1 MINRVYIIPFFVSLI
16 GFVLLVSMDSVI
28 KILGDRYPILQLL
41 FLNALF
47 SLLPLSY
54 FIKKNHGLKFYKN
67 QNYKFQTIRGLLHTL
82 GFLFVLMGVLR
93 LPLSVVYPVL
103 FTSPLMLLIMSHFLL
118 SENINMI
125 RIIAIFL
132 GFFGVIISSEP
143 FGNSQVSFLGV
154 FFVFIGA
161 FCIASTNL
169 LTRKYFN
176 LSSSFSASFF
186 SMVISVIVFVIAMK
200 FHFIPMKL
208 YDLFLSILG
217 GVFAGLGI
225 SAIVYG
231 SRMLPASIY
240 GMTSYFQL
248 IYGAILG
255 WLVFQQL
262 PTLYNYIGII
272 FVFSAVILLFYFD
285 KNKNEA

>member
-1 MINRVYIIPFFVSLI
+1 MLNKSYIYPFFISLSGYI
-16 GFVLLVSMDSVI
+16 FMVSMDTVI
-28 KILGDRYPILQLL
+28 KVLGADYPILQLL

-47 SLLPLSY
+47 SLFPLA
-54 FIKKNHGLKFYKN
+54 FLIIKNHGVQFYKN

-186 SMVISVIVFVIAMK
+186 SMLISVIAFVIAIK
-200 FHFIPMKL
+200 FQFIPMKL
-208 YDLFLSILG
+208 NDLFLSILG

-248 IYGAILG
+248 IYGVILG

-262 PTLYNYIGII
+262 PTLYNYIGIL
-272 FVFSAVILLFYFD
+272 FVFFAGILLFYFD

>member
-1 MINRVYIIPFFVSLI
+1 MLNKSYIYPFFISLSGYI
-16 GFVLLVSMDSVI
+16 FMVSMDTVI
-28 KILGDRYPILQLL
+28 KVLGDDYPILQLL

-47 SLLPLSY
+47 SLLPLA
-54 FIKKNHGLKFYKN
+54 FLIIKNHGLKFYKN

-200 FHFIPMKL
+200 FQFIPMKL

>member
-1 MINRVYIIPFFVSLI
+1 MLNKSYIYPFFISLS
-16 GFVLLVSMDSVI
+16 GYVFMVSMDTVI
-28 KILGDRYPILQLL
+28 KVLGADYPILQLL

-47 SLLPLSY
+47 SLFPLA
-54 FIKKNHGLKFYKN
+54 FLIIKNHGVQFYKN

-118 SENINMI
+118 SENINII

-186 SMVISVIVFVIAMK
+186 SMVISVIVFLIAMK
-200 FHFIPMKL
+200 FQFIPMKL

-285 KNKNEA
+285 KNKNEV

>member
-1 MINRVYIIPFFVSLI
+1 MLNKSYIYPFFISLS
-16 GFVLLVSMDSVI
+16 GYVFMVSMDTVI
-28 KILGDRYPILQLL
+28 KVLGDDYPILQLL

-47 SLLPLSY
+47 SLFPLA
-54 FIKKNHGLKFYKN
+54 FLIIKNHGVQFYKN

-262 PTLYNYIGII
+262 PTLYNYIGIL
-272 FVFSAVILLFYFD
+272 FVFFAGILLFSFD
-285 KNKNEA
+285 KNNNEA

>member
-1 MINRVYIIPFFVSLI
+1 MLNKSYIYPFFISLS
-16 GFVLLVSMDSVI
+16 GYVFMVSMDTVI
-28 KILGDRYPILQLL
+28 KVLGDDYPILQLL

-47 SLLPLSY
+47 SLFPLA
-54 FIKKNHGLKFYKN
+54 FLIIKNHGVQFYKN

-132 GFFGVIISSEP
+132 GFFGVIISAEP

-154 FFVFIGA
+154 LFVFIGA

-186 SMVISVIVFVIAMK
+186 SMVISVIAFVIAMK
-200 FHFIPMKL
+200 FQFIPMSF
-208 YDLFLSILG
+208 YDLFLSMLG

-248 IYGAILG
+248 IYGVILG

-262 PTLYNYIGII
+262 PTLYNYIGIL
-272 FVFSAVILLFYFD
+272 FVFFAGILLFYFD

>member
-1 MINRVYIIPFFVSLI
+1 MISKSYIFPFFISLS
-16 GFVLLVSMDSVI
+16 GYVFMVSMDTVI
-28 KILGDRYPILQLL
+28 KVLGSDYPILQLL

-47 SLLPLSY
+47 SLIPLTF
-54 FIKKNHGLKFYKN
+54 FIVKNHGPRFYKK
-67 QNYKFQTIRGLLHTL
+67 QNYVFQLIRGLLHTL
-82 GFLFVLMGVLR
+82 GFLFVLLGVLR

-103 FTSPLMLLIMSHFLL
+103 FTSPLMLLIMSHLFL
-118 SENINMI
+118 SENINFI
-125 RIIAIFL
+125 RIVAIFL
-132 GFFGVIISSEP
+132 GFLGVIISAEP
-143 FGNSQVSFLGV
+143 FGNNQVSILGV
-154 FFVFIGA
+154 LFVFIGA
-161 FCIASTNL
+161 FCIATTNL

-176 LSSSFSASFF
+176 LSTSFSASFF
-186 SMVISVIVFVIAMK
+186 SMVISVIAFLIAMK
-200 FHFIPMKL
+200 FQFHPMTF
-208 YDLFLSILG
+208 YDISFSILG

-248 IYGAILG
+248 IYGVILG

-262 PTLYNYIGII
+262 PTLFNYIGII
-272 FVFSAVILLFYFD
+272 LVFSAGIILFYFD

>member
-1 MINRVYIIPFFVSLI
+1 
-16 GFVLLVSMDSVI
+16 
-28 KILGDRYPILQLL
+28 
-41 FLNALF
+41 
-47 SLLPLSY
+47 
-54 FIKKNHGLKFYKN
+54 
-67 QNYKFQTIRGLLHTL
+67 
-82 GFLFVLMGVLR
+82 
-93 LPLSVVYPVL
+93 
-103 FTSPLMLLIMSHFLL
+103 
-118 SENINMI
+118 
-125 RIIAIFL
+125 
-132 GFFGVIISSEP
+132 
-143 FGNSQVSFLGV
+143 
-154 FFVFIGA
+154 
-161 FCIASTNL
+161 
-169 LTRKYFN
+169 
-176 LSSSFSASFF
+176 
-186 SMVISVIVFVIAMK
+186 MVISVIAFVIAMK
-200 FHFIPMKL
+200 FQFIPMKL

-285 KNKNEA
+285 KKKNEA

>member
-1 MINRVYIIPFFVSLI
+1 M
-16 GFVLLVSMDSVI
+16 VSMDTVI
-28 KILGDRYPILQLL
+28 KVLGDDYPILQLL

-47 SLLPLSY
+47 SLFPLAF
-54 FIKKNHGLKFYKN
+54 FIIKNHGVQFYKN

-132 GFFGVIISSEP
+132 GFFGVIISAEP
-143 FGNSQVSFLGV
+143 FGNSQVSFLGI

-186 SMVISVIVFVIAMK
+186 SMVISVIAFVIAMK
-200 FHFIPMKL
+200 FQFIPMSF
-208 YDLFLSILG
+208 YDLFLSMLG

-248 IYGAILG
+248 IYGVILG

-262 PTLYNYIGII
+262 PTLYNYIGIL
-272 FVFSAVILLFYFD
+272 FVFFAGILLFYFD

>member
-1 MINRVYIIPFFVSLI
+1 MISKSYIFPFFISLS
-16 GFVLLVSMDSVI
+16 GYVFMVSMDTVI
-28 KILGDRYPILQLL
+28 KLLGSDYPILQLL

-47 SLLPLSY
+47 SLIPLSF
-54 FIKKNHGLKFYKN
+54 FIIKNHGLHFYKN
-67 QNYKFQTIRGLLHTL
+67 QNYLFQFVRGLLHTL
-82 GFLFVLMGVLR
+82 GFLFVLLGVLR

-103 FTSPLMLLIMSHFLL
+103 FTSPLMLLIMSHLFL
-118 SENINMI
+118 SENINLI
-125 RIIAIFL
+125 RIVAIFL
-132 GFFGVIISSEP
+132 GFLGVIISAEP
-143 FGNSQVSFLGV
+143 FGNNQVSTLGIL
-154 FFVFIGA
+154 FVFIGA
-161 FCIASTNL
+161 FCIATTNL

-176 LSSSFSASFF
+176 LSTSFSASFF
-186 SMVISVIVFVIAMK
+186 SMIISVIAFLLAMR
-200 FHFIPMKL
+200 FQFQPMTL
-208 YDLFLSILG
+208 YDLSFSILG

-248 IYGAILG
+248 IYGVILG

-262 PTLYNYIGII
+262 PTLFNYIGII
-272 FVFSAVILLFYFD
+272 FVFSAGIILFYFD

>member
-1 MINRVYIIPFFVSLI
+1 MLNKSYIFPFFISLS
-16 GFVLLVSMDSVI
+16 GYVFMVSMDTVI
-28 KILGDRYPILQLL
+28 KVLGDNYPILQLL

-47 SLLPLSY
+47 SLFPLAF
-54 FIKKNHGLKFYKN
+54 FIIKNHGLQFYKN

-132 GFFGVIISSEP
+132 GFFGVIISAEP
-143 FGNSQVSFLGV
+143 FGSSQVSLLGV

-186 SMVISVIVFVIAMK
+186 SMVISVIAFLIAMK
-200 FHFIPMKL
+200 FHFIPMNI
-208 YDLFLSILG
+208 YDLFLSMLG

-248 IYGAILG
+248 IYGVILG

-262 PTLYNYIGII
+262 PTLYNYIGIL
-272 FVFSAVILLFYFD
+272 FVFFAGILLFSFD
-285 KNKNEA
+285 KNNNEA

>member
-1 MINRVYIIPFFVSLI
+1 MLNKSYIYPFFISLS
-16 GFVLLVSMDSVI
+16 GYVFMVSMDTVI
-28 KILGDRYPILQLL
+28 KVLGDDYPILQLL

-47 SLLPLSY
+47 SLFPLA
-54 FIKKNHGLKFYKN
+54 FLIIKNHGVQFYKN